1 MGFLLRFCDR
11 AERCVYEW
19 LYACIGR
26 LHLFHFELSNLQ
38 QRNGVAVFHN
48 IKKHLTKFSWKIT
61 NKIHLKKKN
70 YLNEKKTLEKSHRKT
85 TKWYLTNIPTTS
97 QEFKN
102 WITCKTPHAKTEDY
116 KNQNKKIF
124 RIKQVFKNKKK
135 VQYWKN
141 TQNLFIAN

>member
-70 YLNEKKTLEKSHRKT
+70 YLNEKKLWKNHTEKQQSDIWQIFQQHRKNS
-85 TKWYLTNIPTTS
+85 KIGLPVKPPT
-97 QEFKN
+97 QKLR
-102 WITCKTPHAKTEDY
+102 II
-116 KNQNKKIF
+116 KNQNKKYL
-124 RIKQVFKNKKK
+124 
-135 VQYWKN
+135 VQ
-141 TQNLFIAN
+141 TSV